1 MSIYDH
7 FRKDEHPFVD
17 QVIEWKSIVI
27 EQYRPK
33 LTDFLDP
40 RQQAIVSS
48 IFGENDDVKYSFWG
62 GHEKTERKR
71 VLVYPS
77 YYSPN
82 EEDYEMK
89 LFHVEYPHKFITI
102 EHRQILGALMNIGVI
117 REKFG
122 DILSNGTSYQI
133 VVAKEVADFVE
144 WNLTAVGKAKITL
157 TEIEQ
162 SEMIEPKAEYQ
173 FSQVTVSSL
182 RLDVVIAEAYR
193 QSRSKVKPMIEGSLI
208 KVNWKTVE
216 DPSYQLQEH
225 DVLSVRG
232 KGRCFISSCEG
243 QTKKG
248 KWRLTIGFPK

>member
-17 QVIEWKSIVI
+17 QVIEWKFIVE

-40 RQQAIVSS
+40 RQQAIAKT
-48 IFGENDDVKYSFWG
+48 IIGENEEVKISFWG
-62 GHEKTERKR
+62 GHDQSERTRALLFPAYYVPDANDFEIR
-71 VLVYPS
+71 VFSIDYPR
-77 YYSPN
+77 
-82 EEDYEMK
+82 
-89 LFHVEYPHKFITI
+89 KFITI
-102 EHRQILGALMNIGVI
+102 EHRQILGALMNIGLI

-122 DILSNGTSYQI
+122 DILNNDGVYQAI
-133 VVAKEVADFVE
+133 VANEVSDFVQ
-144 WNLTAVGKAKITL
+144 WNLTSVGKTKVSL
-157 TEIEQ
+157 KEIEQ
-162 SEMIEPKAEYQ
+162 NEIIEPKEQ
-173 FSQVTVSSL
+173 VEFKDVTVSSL
-182 RLDVVIAEAYR
+182 RLDTIISEAYHM
-193 QSRSKVKPMIEGSLI
+193 SRSKVKPLIEASLV

-216 DPSYQLQEH
+216 DPSYQIQVQ

-232 KGRCFISSCEG
+232 KGRCMIKASDG